1 MRDDF
6 VCACLPFVGPGPVVC
21 GASID
26 APCSI
31 LNDRGGQKSG
41 DHSGWFLVMNIG
53 SHAHDLEAFRAR
65 CGMIVVNRWSDD
77 LVNVAEKVYTRDLFK
92 RD

>member
-6 VCACLPFVGPGPVVC
+6 VCACLPFVGPGLVVC

-31 LNDRGGQKSG
+31 LNDRGGQKVVTIQ
-41 DHSGWFLVMNIG
+41 DG
-53 SHAHDLEAFRAR
+53 S
-65 CGMIVVNRWSDD
+65 
-77 LVNVAEKVYTRDLFK
+77 
-92 RD
+92 